1 MPKKIV
7 MALFAAACLLGCDSD
22 FRQGNCDEGF
32 FEQTDGQGGS
42 FCVPIT
48 EEDSTVEDTIAEVD
62 KLKDSD

>member
-1 MPKKIV
+1 MLRKIV
-7 MALFAAACLLGCDSD
+7 WPILLAASLLGCDSD

-48 EEDSTVEDTIAEVD
+48 EEDGTVEDTTPKEEKV
-62 KLKDSD
+62 KS